1 MSFEKSQKKKNV
13 KNSKR
18 VQEFIP
24 SSKELR
30 IFSIFNKTLMF
41 QLLRK
46 LMLSIYHIKYKI
58 LLAIS

>member
-1 MSFEKSQKKKNV
+1 MLQHIHFKMSFEKSQKKKNV

-46 LMLSIYHIKYKI
+46 LMLSN
-58 LLAIS
+58 